1 MKIDQKVNFAPKR
14 FKLNRIE
21 DVSGVS
27 GTGVVAYGVMFSDRT
42 AALRWCSALSS
53 LAVYT
58 DIDDVVSIHGHNGAT
73 VLEFID

>member
-14 FKLNRIE
+14 FQLNRNN

-42 AALRWCSALSS
+42 AAMRWCSSLSS
-53 LAVYT
+53 LAVYN
-58 DIDDVVSIHGHNGAT
+58 DIDDVVSIHGHEGGT
-73 VLEFID
+73 VLEWID